1 VILTISEMSSG
12 YGAAPVLHE
21 VSFDLAENE
30 TLAVLGPNGAGKST
44 LLMSIMGLLPL
55 KQGRVVLDGRD
66 LTGLSPD
73 QRAGAGISWVPEG
86 RRLFPSLTVHENLLV
101 AGRHLHRDDEAERL
115 EEVLRLFP
123 DLSPLLDRAAW
134 ALSGGQQQMVAVG
147 RALVA
152 RPRVLLLDEPSL
164 GLAPMITQMLMDAL
178 DEVGTGGQA
187 MVLVEQNVMH
197 GLRLADRAIML
208 TDGKIS
214 FSGYSDQL
222 LSDDT
227 IRTSYLTGTA

>member
-1 VILTISEMSSG
+1 MSSG

-115 EEVLRLFP
+115 EE
-123 DLSPLLDRAAW
+123 
-134 ALSGGQQQMVAVG
+134 
-147 RALVA
+147 
-152 RPRVLLLDEPSL
+152 
-164 GLAPMITQMLMDAL
+164 
-178 DEVGTGGQA
+178 
-187 MVLVEQNVMH
+187 
-197 GLRLADRAIML
+197 
-208 TDGKIS
+208 
-214 FSGYSDQL
+214 
-222 LSDDT
+222 
-227 IRTSYLTGTA
+227 